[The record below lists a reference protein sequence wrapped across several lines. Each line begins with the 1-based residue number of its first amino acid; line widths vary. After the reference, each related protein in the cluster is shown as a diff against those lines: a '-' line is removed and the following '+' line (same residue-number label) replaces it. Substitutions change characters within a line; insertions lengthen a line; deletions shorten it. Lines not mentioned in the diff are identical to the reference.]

1 MKHACVT
8 RLLTAATLAVTLALP
23 AGAHADV
30 ATETPLPSLA
40 LPGAG
45 DPSPVDT
52 PAQATPAP
60 VIVVT
65 SYTTSLDRITP
76 GTPFDLTLTVF
87 NATSRR
93 ADNVV
98 VVLGATGGTGAD
110 AAAGAGL
117 TGGLTVLETGNAKYL
132 GSMKGQREESVAFRV
147 ITGPGTTPGTITV
160 PVTVSFEHAGVRQEV
175 TYTVGLLVERS
186 AAITLVSAEVPETAI
201 VGEPLA
207 VSFEVANASAF
218 ALSGV
223 SLSVEAS
230 GAVVTEGS
238 LFLGSIDAA
247 TTEIIDATVTPQKPG
262 ALEVAVVLT
271 YRDDF
276 GREQSFREARTIT
289 VEDMPEAGPD
299 DVPADEGADDEDSN
313 WFVRFFKALF
323 GLGE

>member
-1 MKHACVT
+1 MKHVRIT
-8 RLLTAATLAVTLALP
+8 RLVTTAALAAALVVP
-23 AGAHADV
+23 SGAFADV
-30 ATETPLPSLA
+30 ATETPLADLA
-40 LPGAG
+40 LPTAG
-45 DPSPVDT
+45 SPLPVD
-52 PAQATPAP
+52 PIAPATPAP

-65 SYTTSLDRITP
+65 SYTTSSDRITP
-76 GTPFDLTLTVF
+76 GSAFDLTLTVY
-87 NATSRR
+87 NATARR

-98 VVLGATGGTGAD
+98 VVLGATGGGGD
-110 AAAGAGL
+110 AAAAAGL
-117 TGGLTVLETGNAKYL
+117 SGGLTVLETGNAKYI
-132 GSMKGQREESVAFRV
+132 GSLKGQREDTVTFRV
-147 ITGPGTTPGTITV
+147 IAGPGTTPGTVNV
-160 PVTVSFEHAGVRQEV
+160 PVTVSFEHAGARQEV
-175 TYTVGLLVERS
+175 AYTIGLLIERE
-186 AAITLVSAEVPETAI
+186 AAISLVSAEVPETAI

-230 GAVVTEGS
+230 GAVITEGS

-247 TTEIIDATVTPQKPG
+247 TTEIIDATVTPESPG
-262 ALEVAVVLT
+262 TLEIAVVLT